1 MIEGLP
7 EEMVEEILDKLT
19 LEELMA
25 FRVVSRQFHRL
36 TTTLILRRKF
46 KMIQSYATTVSL
58 SDSMRCFQD
67 MIHANPF
74 HQNPKLAN
82 RYILNDSDKTRS
94 LGIPYATNIPYAI
107 KVLLGTTDEF
117 QSVLREHKKKMSC
130 LRRQYKNRQAAA
142 KSRGLNPHNS
152 TTLIRGLLGTVEYNR
167 LQLQRD
173 FDEFYSLIQEHKE
186 NVSGLRRKYKNRQAA
201 KKSRGLSQHESI
213 NSIYLT
219 INLF

>member
-1 MIEGLP
+1 MIGGLP
-7 EEMVEEILDKLT
+7 EEIVEKILDKLT

-46 KMIQSYATTVSL
+46 KMIQSYATNVSL

-67 MIHANPF
+67 MIYTNPF

-94 LGIPYATNIPYAI
+94 LGIPYATNVPYAI

-117 QSVLREHKKKMSC
+117 QSVLHERKAKMKD
-130 LRRQYKNRQAAA
+130 LRRKYKNRQAAA
-142 KSRGLNPHNS
+142 KSRGLNLQGPATS
-152 TTLIRGLLGTVEYNR
+152 IPGLLESA
-167 LQLQRD
+167 
-173 FDEFYSLIQEHKE
+173 DEFHSALREHNE
-186 NVSGLRRKYKNRQAA
+186 NVSSIRRQYENRQDA
-201 KKSRGLSQHESI
+201 KKSIKSLYLS
-213 NSIYLT
+213 